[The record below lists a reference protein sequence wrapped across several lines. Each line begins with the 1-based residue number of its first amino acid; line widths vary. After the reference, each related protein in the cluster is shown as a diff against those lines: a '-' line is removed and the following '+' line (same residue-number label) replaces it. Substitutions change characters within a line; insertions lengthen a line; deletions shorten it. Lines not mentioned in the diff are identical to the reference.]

1 MDTFQLYIGILQDTD
16 EDVRFSFYEKKTAS
30 TLDYMLVYS
39 DKQPDGSFVKCDD
52 KVIAELTSSEKK
64 WLTLCKLTVNSEA
77 MAKNEETYAELLA
90 KFADLLEQEL
100 RKERSRINGGGE
112 QSDTRK
118 DNV

>member
-1 MDTFQLYIGILQDTD
+1 MDKFQLYIGILQDTD
-16 EDVRFSFYEKKTAS
+16 EDERFSFYEKKTAKA
-30 TLDYMLVYS
+30 LDYMLVYS
-39 DKQPDGSFVKCDD
+39 DKQPNGRFIKCDD

-77 MAKNEETYAELLA
+77 MAKNEETYAELLG

-100 RKERSRINGGGE
+100 RKERSRVNGSGE
-112 QSDTRK
+112 QSDKRK